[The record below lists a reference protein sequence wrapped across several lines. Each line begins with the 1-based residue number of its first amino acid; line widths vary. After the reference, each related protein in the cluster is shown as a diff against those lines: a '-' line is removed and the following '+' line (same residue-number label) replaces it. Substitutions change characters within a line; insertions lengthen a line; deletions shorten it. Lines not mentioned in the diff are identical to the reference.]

1 MPTRAHYLLNTSE
14 VPNLI
19 TLSYHTQIQDYLK
32 GNVCL
37 KEYCK
42 RKRFCDSL
50 DTKLTQTSITL
61 RGMEAHTMKPQ
72 QGLERNSATGKKHL
86 HNQSYI
92 QILPILLKSVIWIR
106 FLCNPCKISQY
117 FPPSEQPAANFSINI
132 ISQSN
137 TQVASICKK
146 KKKRIYF
153 FLFEMRFSLLVRNQI
168 QSG

>member
-1 MPTRAHYLLNTSE
+1 MTAGEFKIEQRQRFMPTRAHYLLNTSE

-61 RGMEAHTMKPQ
+61 RGMEPHTMKPQ
-72 QGLERNSATGKKHL
+72 QGLQRNSATGKKHL

-92 QILPILLKSVIWIR
+92 
-106 FLCNPCKISQY
+106 
-117 FPPSEQPAANFSINI
+117 
-132 ISQSN
+132 
-137 TQVASICKK
+137 
-146 KKKRIYF
+146 
-153 FLFEMRFSLLVRNQI
+153 
-168 QSG
+168 

>member
-1 MPTRAHYLLNTSE
+1 MPTRAYYLLNTSE

-61 RGMEAHTMKPQ
+61 RGMEPHTMKPQ

-92 QILPILLKSVIWIR
+92 QILPILLKSVIWSSLQPLQNISVFSTLR
-106 FLCNPCKISQY
+106 IASHEFLHKNH
-117 FPPSEQPAANFSINI
+117 FSIEH
-132 ISQSN
+132 
-137 TQVASICKK
+137 AGG
-146 KKKRIYF
+146 
-153 FLFEMRFSLLVRNQI
+153 EHM
-168 QSG
+168 